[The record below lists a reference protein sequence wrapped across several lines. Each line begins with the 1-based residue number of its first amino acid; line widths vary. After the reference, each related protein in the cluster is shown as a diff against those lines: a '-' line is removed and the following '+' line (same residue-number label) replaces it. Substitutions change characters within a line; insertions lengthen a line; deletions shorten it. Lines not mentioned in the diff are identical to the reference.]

1 MARRAAL
8 WSHFDIHPVFDSR
21 LDEVYAFDTML
32 ARSEPPQP
40 APGPRAILYTALVT
54 LIAALGGLLFGFDTG
69 VISGALLFIIP
80 EFHLGPAAQGFV
92 VGIVTLGAL
101 AGALLGGAAADA
113 VGRRKTNIA
122 GGAAFIVG
130 SLVSA
135 VAPGV
140 ATLIAGRFVIGVA
153 IGLSSVAAPLYI
165 AELASAR
172 RRGTLVSLF
181 QLAVT
186 VGILASFIIDELFAP
201 THAWRTML
209 GVAVIPGAA
218 LVFGMLPMP
227 ESPRWLVKRGRTDD
241 AREALRRVRP
251 AQDVDAE
258 LREIA
263 VDIAQDQPAAWRDL
277 AAPDL
282 RPALVVGIGLAVFQQ
297 VTGINTIIYYAPQ
310 IFEAAGF
317 GSATTALAA
326 TIGIGVVNV
335 LATVVAIALV
345 DHVGRRPLLLAG
357 LTGMVVS
364 LLALGVAWREAAS
377 AGWLGATTVACI
389 GIYIV
394 CFAFSLGPIVWLMIA
409 EIYPNRIRAR
419 AASVS
424 TAANWAAN
432 FVVSVTFPLLRA
444 SLGTSLTFLYA
455 ILGTIAIWFVARRV
469 PETRGK
475 SLEEIAAFWRSSSG
489 TSPAR

>member
-1 MARRAAL
+1 
-8 WSHFDIHPVFDSR
+8 
-21 LDEVYAFDTML
+21 ML
-32 ARSEPPQP
+32 ARSDPPQP
-40 APGPRAILYTALVT
+40 APGPGAMPYAT
-54 LIAALGGLLFGFDTG
+54 LITLVAALGGLLFGFDTG

-80 EFHLGPAAQGFV
+80 EFHLGAAAQGLV

-113 VGRRKTNIA
+113 VGRRPTNIA
-122 GGAAFIVG
+122 GGATFIIG

-135 VAPGV
+135 AAPDV
-140 ATLIAGRFVIGVA
+140 ATLIVGRFVIGVA

-165 AELASAR
+165 AELAPAG

-186 VGILASFIIDELFAP
+186 VGILASYVVDRTLAP
-201 THAWRTML
+201 TQAWRTML

-227 ESPRWLVKRGRTDD
+227 ESPRWLMKHGRT
-241 AREALRRVRP
+241 AEAEAALRRVR
-251 AQDVDAE
+251 QDQKVDAE
-258 LREIA
+258 LQEIA
-263 VDIAQDQPAAWRDL
+263 ADIAEDRPAAWRDL
-277 AAPDL
+277 SAPEL
-282 RPALVVGIGLAVFQQ
+282 RPALLVGIGLAVFQQ

-310 IFEAAGF
+310 IFEAVGF
-317 GSATTALAA
+317 ASHEGT
-326 TIGIGVVNV
+326 
-335 LATVVAIALV
+335 
-345 DHVGRRPLLLAG
+345 
-357 LTGMVVS
+357 
-364 LLALGVAWREAAS
+364 S

-394 CFAFSLGPIVWLMIA
+394 CFAFSLGPIVWLMIS
-409 EIYPNRIRAR
+409 EIFPNRIRAR

-432 FVVSVTFPLLRA
+432 FLVSLTFPLLRA
-444 SLGTSLTFLYA
+444 GLGSSLTFTLYA
-455 ILGTIAIWFVARRV
+455 LLGVIGLAFVARRV

-475 SLEEIAAFWRSSSG
+475 SLEEIAAGWR
-489 TSPAR
+489 TSQAASAA

>member
-1 MARRAAL
+1 
-8 WSHFDIHPVFDSR
+8 
-21 LDEVYAFDTML
+21 ML
-32 ARSEPPQP
+32 ARSDPPQP
-40 APGPRAILYTALVT
+40 APGPGAMSYATLIT

-80 EFHLGPAAQGFV
+80 EFHLGAAAQGLV

-113 VGRRKTNIA
+113 VGRRPTNIA
-122 GGAAFIVG
+122 GGATFIIG

-135 VAPGV
+135 AAPDV
-140 ATLIAGRFVIGVA
+140 ATLIVGRFVIGVA
-153 IGLSSVAAPLYI
+153 IGLSSVAAPLSI
-165 AELASAR
+165 AELAPPR
-172 RRGTLVSLF
+172 RN
-181 QLAVT
+181 LAVQ
-186 VGILASFIIDELFAP
+186 
-201 THAWRTML
+201 
-209 GVAVIPGAA
+209 
-218 LVFGMLPMP
+218 
-227 ESPRWLVKRGRTDD
+227 ES
-241 AREALRRVRP
+241 
-251 AQDVDAE
+251 
-258 LREIA
+258 
-263 VDIAQDQPAAWRDL
+263 
-277 AAPDL
+277 
-282 RPALVVGIGLAVFQQ
+282 RPALLVGIGLALFQQ

-345 DHVGRRPLLLAG
+345 DHWGRRPLLLAG
-357 LTGMVVS
+357 LTGMIVS
-364 LLALGVAWREAAS
+364 LLALGLAS
-377 AGWLGATTVACI
+377 HEGTTAGWLGATTVACI

-424 TAANWAAN
+424 TAANWCAN
-432 FVVSVTFPLLRA
+432 FLVSLTFPLLRA
-444 SLGTSLTFLYA
+444 GLGSSLTFTLYA
-455 ILGTIAIWFVARRV
+455 LLGVIGIAFVARRV

-475 SLEEIAAFWRSSSG
+475 SLEEIAAGWR
-489 TSPAR
+489 TSQAASAA

>member
-1 MARRAAL
+1 MRQGLEAARAT
-8 WSHFDIHPVFDSR
+8 DG
-21 LDEVYAFDTML
+21 
-32 ARSEPPQP
+32 SEGSTQP
-40 APGPRAILYTALVT
+40 APGRGAVPYATLIT

-80 EFHLGPAAQGFV
+80 DFHLGPAAQGFV
-92 VGIVTLGAL
+92 VGVVTLGAL
-101 AGALLGGAAADA
+101 GGALLGGAAADA
-113 VGRRKTNIA
+113 VGRRRTNIA

-135 VAPGV
+135 AAPDV
-140 ATLIAGRFVIGVA
+140 ATLVVGRFVIGIA

-165 AELASAR
+165 AELAPAR

-186 VGILASFIIDELFAP
+186 VGILASYLIDGMLAP
-201 THAWRTML
+201 TQAWRTML

-227 ESPRWLVKRGRTDD
+227 ESPRWLMKHGRG
-241 AREALRRVRP
+241 AEAGAALRLVRH
-251 AQDVDAE
+251 DEHVEAE
-258 LREIA
+258 LQEIA
-263 VDIAQDQPAAWRDL
+263 ADIAQDRPAAWRNL
-277 AAPDL
+277 LAPDL
-282 RPALVVGIGLAVFQQ
+282 RPALLVGIGLAVFQQ

-335 LATVVAIALV
+335 LATLVAIGLV
-345 DHVGRRPLLLAG
+345 DRWGRRPLLLAG
-357 LTGMVVS
+357 LAGMIVS
-364 LLALGVAWREAAS
+364 LLALGIAS
-377 AGWLGATTVACI
+377 HEGTTAGWLGATTVACI
-389 GIYIV
+389 GLYIV
-394 CFAFSLGPIVWLMIA
+394 CFAFSLGPIVWLMIS
-409 EIYPNRIRAR
+409 EIFPNRIRAR

-424 TAANWAAN
+424 TAANWSAN
-432 FVVSVTFPLLRA
+432 FVVSLTFPLLRA
-444 SLGTSLTFLYA
+444 GLGSSLTFTLYA
-455 ILGTIAIWFVARRV
+455 LFGVIAIVFVARRV

-475 SLEEIAAFWRSSSG
+475 TLEDIAAGWR
-489 TSPAR
+489 TSEGVVGA